1 VDAAGQYHFYHFSDL
16 GIFDADGRL
25 VEIQSVGYDIT
36 DRKRA
41 EEALQESETRF
52 RELAENIQ
60 EVFWMTNTDFTE
72 VFYISPAYEA
82 IWGRTRAS
90 LYEQPASFAA
100 AIHPEDRDRA
110 LAVLQQQPPQPWE
123 MEYRVVQPDGTLSW
137 IWEQAFPVVEPSGEI
152 QRVVGI
158 CQDIS
163 DRKQFAATLQQR
175 LQREQSLN
183 RVFQA
188 IHQSFEL
195 EIVFATATAET
206 SRLLGGVNC
215 NVVQYLPAQGI
226 WKHVAEVRHNPSL
239 PSLIGLEI
247 SDLGNPFAEQLKRQ
261 QIVRVEATDRLADPI
276 NQDVANSVPG
286 AWVLIPLLVEGEIWG
301 SFTLNTQ
308 EQPFAW
314 TDEQVELAQ
323 TVAAQL
329 EVAIQQAELYQQV
342 EQEKQNLLKSQT
354 ALLQAQ
360 QIAQVGSW
368 ELDAATQAMVW
379 SDTLYQIFGFDPAL
393 PELDFAEVMM
403 NHVHPE
409 DRPRLEQ
416 ALMQAMTQGI
426 AYEIDLRIFR
436 ADGSMGYMEARAEAM
451 RNEQGE
457 IVKIFGTSL
466 DISDRKQAEQQ
477 LQTLVEATAATT
489 GQDFFPALV
498 SRMATALNVTY
509 ALVTEEINGELHALA
524 FWANG
529 ALQPTFTYRPANG
542 PCGWALRDGI
552 FYCPSLVQ
560 RMFPQALDL
569 VQMGAESYL
578 GIALH
583 DRQGRA
589 IGNLCILNTQP
600 IPEPQQAENLLRV
613 FAARASAE
621 LERERATQALEQ
633 LNQELEAIVSQR
645 TAALTQRTTQLEV
658 SNKELE
664 SFSYSVSHDLR
675 APLRHVNGFV
685 SALQQRLQN
694 HAALSDPKVVHYLH
708 VIETSSQKMALLID
722 GLLTFS
728 RLGRKPITY
737 SPVSLRELVDEA
749 IVLAQNN
756 PDTTIPVEFVIG
768 ELPTIQGDVT
778 LLQQV
783 LSNLIGNAVKFSRHH
798 PTPRIEIGSLPGG
811 TIFIRDNGVGF
822 QMEYADKLFGAFQR
836 LHAQTEFE
844 GTGIGLAIVQRIVHR
859 HGGIIWAES
868 QPNQGAIFYFT
879 ISRSS

>member
-1 VDAAGQYHFYHFSDL
+1 DRKAAEVALAESQKQYQN
-16 GIFDADGRL
+16 L
-25 VEIQSVGYDIT
+25 VENSPDII
-36 DRKRA
+36 
-41 EEALQESETRF
+41 ERF
-52 RELAENIQ
+52 DLELRHL
-60 EVFWMTNTDFTE
+60 
-72 VFYISPAYEA
+72 YISPALTKMTGISAAEFLGKTCRDLGMDENMINNWESAASRLRATGQRQA
-82 IWGRTRAS
+82 IEFETPTLNGIR
-90 LYEQPASFAA
+90 SFEM
-100 AIHPEDRDRA
+100 AIVPELSD
-110 LAVLQQQPPQPWE
+110 QQTIE
-123 MEYRVVQPDGTLSW
+123 SMLCISR
-137 IWEQAFPVVEPSGEI
+137 
-152 QRVVGI
+152 
-158 CQDIS
+158 DIS

-183 RVFQA
+183 RVFQS
-188 IHQSFEL
+188 IRQSFEL
-195 EIVFATATAET
+195 EIIFATATAET
-206 SRLLGGVNC
+206 SRLLGGLNC

-226 WKHVAEVRHNPSL
+226 WKRIVEFRSEPNRPPHV
-239 PSLIGLEI
+239 GLEI
-247 SDLGNPFAEQLKRQ
+247 PDAGNPVAEQLKRLQ
-261 QIVRVEATDRLADPI
+261 TVRIESTDQLTDPI
-276 NQDVANSVPG
+276 SQDIARALPG
-286 AWVLIPLLVEGEIWG
+286 AWLLIPLQVENRVWG
-301 SFTLNTQ
+301 SFTLSTQ

-451 RNEQGE
+451 RNEQGD

-489 GQDFFPALV
+489 GQDFFPTLV
-498 SRMATALNVTY
+498 SHMATALNVTY
-509 ALVTEEINGELHALA
+509 ALVTEEVDGMLHALA

-529 ALQPTFTYRPANG
+529 ALQPTFVYHPAKT
-542 PCGWALRDGI
+542 PCEWTLRDGM
-552 FYCPSLVQ
+552 FYCPCLVQ
-560 RMFPQALDL
+560 QIFPQDLDL

-578 GIALH
+578 GIALR
-583 DRQGRA
+583 DSQGRA

-645 TAALTQRTTQLEV
+645 TAALTQRTMQLEV

-685 SALQQRLQN
+685 NALQQRLQN
-694 HAALSDPKVVHYLH
+694 HAALSDPKVVHYLQ
-708 VIETSSQKMALLID
+708 VIENSSQKMAQLID
-722 GLLTFS
+722 GLLALS
-728 RLGRKPITY
+728 RIGRKPITY

-749 IVLAQNN
+749 IALAQNN

-768 ELPTIQGDVT
+768 ELPTIQGDAA

-783 LSNLIGNAVKFSRHH
+783 LSNLIGNAVKFSCHH

-844 GTGIGLAIVQRIVHR
+844 GTGIGLAIVQRIIHR
-859 HGGIIWAES
+859 HGGTIWAES
-868 QPNQGAIFYFT
+868 QPNQGATFHFT
-879 ISRSS
+879 LGNAVER